1 MDAVLL
7 RKQLY
12 EQIDKIV
19 DLTVTSEINADTW
32 KQKLVA
38 ESQEKNKIISELN
51 QSLQEKQACI
61 SEKDEQIVK
70 MTREY
75 NKTKTDYETII
86 NQSQQKIQELQTEED
101 TKSRHD
107 MIKSQAKLIDEKDHM
122 ITILNQK
129 ITRLDSQLQK
139 KETIT
144 EEQIQ
149 TKLNEE
155 INQTT
160 SDISP
165 EPEPEPIISET
176 TDDGGLDT
184 SFENESSEANKE
196 KSSESESEDDEV
208 WIQITYKKKKY
219 ILVKD
224 ETPQYIYEITENKT
238 KGKRLGTRTIV
249 NGRKKYQF
257 DL

>member
-1 MDAVLL
+1 
-7 RKQLY
+7 
-12 EQIDKIV
+12 
-19 DLTVTSEINADTW
+19 
-32 KQKLVA
+32 
-38 ESQEKNKIISELN
+38 
-51 QSLQEKQACI
+51 
-61 SEKDEQIVK
+61 
-70 MTREY
+70 
-75 NKTKTDYETII
+75 
-86 NQSQQKIQELQTEED
+86 
-101 TKSRHD
+101 

-160 SDISP
+160 PDISP
-165 EPEPEPIISET
+165 EPELEPIIPET
-176 TDDGGLDT
+176 TEKGGLDT
-184 SFENESSEANKE
+184 SLEHE
-196 KSSESESEDDEV
+196 SSESESEDDEV